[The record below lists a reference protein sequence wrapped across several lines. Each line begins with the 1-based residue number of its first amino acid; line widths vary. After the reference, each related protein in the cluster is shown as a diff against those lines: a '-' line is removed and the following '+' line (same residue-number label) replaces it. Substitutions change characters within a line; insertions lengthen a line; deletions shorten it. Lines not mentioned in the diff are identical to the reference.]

1 MWPVIKSSQSYSARP
16 LSCSLWLFKSVLF
29 VWCFFFVFFLVYEC
43 EMFTKHTTPVY
54 VFHIRLHCTS
64 ATAAL
69 QPPRAPISE
78 EETTRP
84 IKSTLVCP
92 LSCKLT
98 AKPGNQMSISCQGR
112 PTQWASFVSSHSD
125 RNTSPQWKD
134 VKVNSPQKLG
144 PPETT
149 AGGKTSRVKTLTRN
163 RTLRCHSHLNS
174 CNLGAALHFC
184 FRG

>member
-1 MWPVIKSSQSYSARP
+1 MR
-16 LSCSLWLFKSVLF
+16 
-29 VWCFFFVFFLVYEC
+29 VFFVYEC
-43 EMFTKHTTPVY
+43 EMFTKHTSVY
-54 VFHIRLHCTS
+54 VFHIWLHIWHGS
-64 ATAAL
+64 AANSSCADI
-69 QPPRAPISE
+69 R

-98 AKPGNQMSISCQGR
+98 AKPGNQMLISCQGR

-163 RTLRCHSHLNS
+163 RTLCCHSHLNS